1 MTDVC
6 ILVIE
11 DNEDDKELIEDLMR
25 TSGVSC
31 HWETVNYAEE
41 GRDLL
46 QDQQMNYDLIFV
58 DVGLPRM
65 SGLDLIKE
73 FVYAVTLSRTPK
85 AAIELYRPPYNL
97 TDCLARIQSCVC
109 HLVNHLRLAKLIF
122 GPLPII
128 SRQNFT
134 LKSDLTDAW
143 R

>member
-73 FVYAVTLSRTPK
+73 FEENRHYGKEKPPAFFVMSGSINPKDRQVAESFGSVRGYLSKPIRKEDIVT
-85 AAIELYRPPYNL
+85 AIVSTTKEQR
-97 TDCLARIQSCVC
+97 
-109 HLVNHLRLAKLIF
+109 
-122 GPLPII
+122 
-128 SRQNFT
+128 
-134 LKSDLTDAW
+134 
-143 R
+143 